1 MAAPKVP
8 QIVSDKQTSSVGDE
22 NALSSTSAQ
31 DDTEDAHGVKRK
43 HEDGPDDV
51 SFDLSAVTPEKTEE
65 KIVAKHA
72 KENKTEACTPKK
84 KPKKHID
91 STVLEAVSKSE
102 EILAKLSLNSS
113 SDGAG
118 LLGNEKQ
125 RHKAHSINEMGHA
138 VQNDQDG
145 ASSKTEG
152 LSASTPVKTSALNV
166 KDDSPVLSM
175 FEPLNAEP
183 SGANVYDFNSQE
195 PSSSGVSECSEKP
208 KPKRGRKKK
217 VVTERD
223 KNMDENSVSNNASG
237 NDSNLV
243 ISNKHPGIK
252 GGTPKKERKKKVPAS
267 DHIDA
272 KEGNVK
278 TKKAKTG
285 SDHEKGK
292 AKTVKEILENA
303 QKRTVEEKVPRKR
316 GRPFGSVNKAKKAKV
331 DEKNKTQQTEPET
344 GLKPQESASQTIDEV
359 QSAVSLKPGPVNG
372 ETEVNDKVKS
382 ATGVDNNS
390 KDTKNN
396 ETVPDIYTNIEHP
409 VTPPYG
415 QTPKPA
421 ELNPGLPVSVTN
433 DNVNVGQNGALNNG
447 IFVPSMN
454 GVGAMNGHEFRPI
467 VNVYIPPSDNSDQP
481 LDLTNNA
488 HRNDYTKGKIFK
500 TKMLKK
506 TPTKSD
512 PVDRAGAISD

>member
-8 QIVSDKQTSSVGDE
+8 PKVCDKQASTVRDE
-22 NALSSTSAQ
+22 ITPSSTLRQGDS
-31 DDTEDAHGVKRK
+31 EEVHGVKRK
-43 HEDGPDDV
+43 HDEGPDDV

-65 KIVAKHA
+65 STSKHTEETNKI
-72 KENKTEACTPKK
+72 ETCTPKK
-84 KPKKHID
+84 KTKKHID

-113 SDGAG
+113 NDGGG
-118 LLGNEKQ
+118 LMRSEKQ
-125 RHKAHSINEMGHA
+125 RHEALG
-138 VQNDQDG
+138 VNDVDG
-145 ASSKTEG
+145 GAFSKGES
-152 LSASTPVKTSALNV
+152 LSARTPVKTTTLS
-166 KDDSPVLSM
+166 KDDSPILSL

-183 SGANVYDFNSQE
+183 SGNNVYDFNSQE
-195 PSSSGVSECSEKP
+195 PSSSGVNDKP
-208 KPKRGRKKK
+208 KAKRGRKKK

-223 KNMDENSVSNNASG
+223 KSEGENSVSNKASG
-237 NDSNLV
+237 NDTHLV

-252 GGTPKKERKKKVPAS
+252 AATPKKERKKKVTAS
-267 DHIDA
+267 DHTEA
-272 KEGNVK
+272 KEGKVK
-278 TKKAKTG
+278 AKKIKTG
-285 SDHEKGK
+285 SVHEKAK

-303 QKRTVEEKVPRKR
+303 QRRTIEEKVPRKR
-316 GRPFGSVNKAKKAKV
+316 GRPQGSLNKVKKVKA
-331 DEKNKTQQTEPET
+331 DDKNKIQQNKPET
-344 GLKPQESASQTIDEV
+344 DLKSQESATQSVDDV
-359 QSAVSLKPGPVNG
+359 QSAVSLKPASVNG
-372 ETEVNDKVKS
+372 ETEVNDNVKL
-382 ATGVDNNS
+382 GVGTADNTS
-390 KDTKNN
+390 IDTSHR
-396 ETVPDIYTNIEHP
+396 ETVPKIYTNIEHP

-433 DNVNVGQNGALNNG
+433 ESVNIVHNGALNSG

-454 GVGAMNGHEFRPI
+454 GIGAMNGHDFRPV
-467 VNVYIPPSDNSDQP
+467 VNGYIPPLDNSDQP

-512 PVDRAGAISD
+512 GFTGSGDRAGTVSD